1 MKERLIFFIIFVGLI
16 VCLYIYQYHFNTIW
30 GLVGLIVCMSIYV
43 IYMTLADK
51 HKKRQLKKK
60 PQVINENYKPYIT
73 IMVPAHNEGAVIAQT
88 VENILQLDYPN
99 FELIVI
105 DDRSDDNTAEV
116 IKELEQK
123 HDKVKALIRDK
134 NAFPGKSAVLNDAFK
149 FAKGDAVLVFDADAR
164 VDSDFLNKLVPN
176 LEPEDVGAVQARKV
190 ISNRDVNFLT
200 RCQDNEMTLDSHFQ
214 IGRDAVKG
222 AVELRGNGEL
232 IKRKALEDIGGW
244 NNYTLVDD
252 LDMSTRL
259 HIKGWDIRFC
269 PEAEVREEAVIYL
282 MPLYRQ
288 RRRWYEGTVRRYLE
302 LFGDVITSKKMS
314 LRARLDMTAYLSEF
328 LMPTWFIFE
337 VIIRCFKVLTGKVS
351 VDDIG
356 IITSLLVGLVIGICF
371 TLATRYSLR
380 KYNHLGRWEA
390 LKQAVETS
398 AYILAVWF
406 PVAFYISFK
415 ILLKPKDM
423 DWGKTTHGL
432 VLEEEQHRHDNKE
445 KETVGV

>member
-1 MKERLIFFIIFVGLI
+1 
-16 VCLYIYQYHFNTIW
+16 
-30 GLVGLIVCMSIYV
+30 
-43 IYMTLADK
+43 MTK
-51 HKKRQLKKK
+51 W
-60 PQVINENYKPYIT
+60 
-73 IMVPAHNEGAVIAQT
+73 
-88 VENILQLDYPN
+88 
-99 FELIVI
+99 
-105 DDRSDDNTAEV
+105 
-116 IKELEQK
+116 
-123 HDKVKALIRDK
+123 

-149 FAKGDAVLVFDADAR
+149 YAKGDAVLVFDADAR
-164 VDSDFLNKLVPN
+164 IEPDFLNKLVPN
-176 LEPEDVGAVQARKV
+176 LEPEDVGAVQARKI

-200 RCQDNEMTLDSHFQ
+200 RCQ
-214 IGRDAVKG
+214 
-222 AVELRGNGEL
+222 ELRGNGEL

-380 KYNHLGRWEA
+380 KYNNLGRWEA

-432 VLEEEQHRHDNKE
+432 VLEEEQHRQDNKE

>member
-1 MKERLIFFIIFVGLI
+1 MKERFILFTIIAGLT
-16 VCLYIYQYHFNTIW
+16 VFLYIYQYHFNTIW
-30 GLVGLIVCMSIYV
+30 GLVFLIFGMTVYT

-51 HKKRQLKKK
+51 HKKRKLLKNPK
-60 PQVINENYKPYIT
+60 VINENYKPFVT
-73 IMVPAHNEGAVIAQT
+73 IMVPAHNEGAVISQT

-105 DDRSDDNTAEV
+105 DDRSDDNTADV
-116 IKELEQK
+116 IRELEQK
-123 HDKVKALIRDK
+123 HDKVKALVREKD
-134 NAFPGKSAVLNDAFK
+134 AFSGKSAVLNDALVY
-149 FAKGDAVLVFDADAR
+149 AKGEAILVFDADAR
-164 VDSDFLNKLVPN
+164 VDSDFLTKLIPN

-190 ISNRDVNFLT
+190 ISNRNVNFLT

-259 HIKGWDIRFC
+259 QIKGWDIRFC
-269 PEAEVREEAVIYL
+269 PEAQVREEGVIYL

-302 LFGDVITSKKMS
+302 LFGKVLTSKKMS

-328 LMPTWFIFE
+328 IMPMWFIFE
-337 VIIRCFKVLTGKVS
+337 VIIRCFKVLTDKVA

-356 IITSLLVGLVIGICF
+356 IFTSLLVGLVIGICF

-380 KYNHLGRWEA
+380 KYNKLSRWEA

-398 AYILAVWF
+398 AYILAIWF
-406 PVAFYISFK
+406 PVAFYVSLK
-415 ILLKPKDM
+415 ILFKPKDM

-432 VLEEEQHRHDNKE
+432 ILEEEQQHKE
-445 KETVGV
+445 KVGV

>member
-1 MKERLIFFIIFVGLI
+1 MKERFILFTIIAGLT
-16 VCLYIYQYHFNTIW
+16 VFLYIYQYHFNTIW
-30 GLVGLIVCMSIYV
+30 GLVFLIFGMTVYT

-51 HKKRQLKKK
+51 HKKRKLLKNPK
-60 PQVINENYKPYIT
+60 VINENYKPFVT
-73 IMVPAHNEGAVIAQT
+73 IMVPAHNEGAVISQT

-105 DDRSDDNTAEV
+105 DDRSDDNTADV
-116 IKELEQK
+116 IRELEQK
-123 HDKVKALIRDK
+123 HDKVKALVREKD
-134 NAFPGKSAVLNDAFK
+134 AFPGKSAVLNDALVY
-149 FAKGDAVLVFDADAR
+149 AKGEDILVFDADAR
-164 VDSDFLNKLVPN
+164 VDSDFLTKLIPN

-190 ISNRDVNFLT
+190 ISNRNVNFLT

-259 HIKGWDIRFC
+259 QIKGWDIRFC
-269 PEAEVREEAVIYL
+269 PEAQVREEGVIYL

-302 LFGDVITSKKMS
+302 LFGKVLTSKKMS

-328 LMPTWFIFE
+328 IMPMWFIFE
-337 VIIRCFKVLTGKVS
+337 VIIRCFKVLTDKVA

-356 IITSLLVGLVIGICF
+356 IFTSLLVGLVIGICF

-380 KYNHLGRWEA
+380 KYNKLSRWEA

-398 AYILAVWF
+398 AYILAIWF
-406 PVAFYISFK
+406 PVAFYVSLK
-415 ILLKPKDM
+415 ILFKPKDM

-432 VLEEEQHRHDNKE
+432 ILEEEQQHKE
-445 KETVGV
+445 KVGV

>member
-1 MKERLIFFIIFVGLI
+1 MKERFILFTIIAGLI
-16 VCLYIYQYHFNTIW
+16 VFLYIYQYHFNTIW
-30 GLVGLIVCMSIYV
+30 GLVFIVLGMTVYT

-51 HKKRQLKKK
+51 HKKRKLLKN
-60 PQVINENYKPYIT
+60 PQVINENYKPFVS
-73 IMVPAHNEGAVIAQT
+73 IMVPAHNEGAVISQT

-105 DDRSDDNTAEV
+105 DDRSDDNTADV
-116 IKELEQK
+116 IRELEQK
-123 HDKVKALIRDK
+123 YDKVKALVRDK
-134 NAFPGKSAVLNDAFK
+134 GAFPGKSAVLNDALVY
-149 FAKGDAVLVFDADAR
+149 AKGEAILVFDADAR
-164 VDSDFLNKLVPN
+164 VDSDFLTKLIPN

-269 PEAEVREEAVIYL
+269 PEAQVREEGVIYL

-302 LFGDVITSKKMS
+302 LFGDVLTSKKMS
-314 LRARLDMTAYLSEF
+314 LRASLDMTAYLSEF
-328 LMPTWFIFE
+328 IMPMWFILE
-337 VIIRCFKVLTGKVS
+337 LIIRCFKVLTDKVA

-356 IITSLLVGLVIGICF
+356 IFTSLLVGLVIGICF

-380 KYNHLGRWEA
+380 KYNKLGRWEA

-398 AYILAVWF
+398 AYILAIWF
-406 PVAFYISFK
+406 PVAFYVSLK
-415 ILLKPKDM
+415 ILFKPKDM

-432 VLEEEQHRHDNKE
+432 ILEEEQQHKV
-445 KETVGV
+445 KVGV

>member
-1 MKERLIFFIIFVGLI
+1 MKERFILFTIIAGLT
-16 VCLYIYQYHFNTIW
+16 VFLYIYQYHFNTIW
-30 GLVGLIVCMSIYV
+30 GLVFLIFGMTVYT

-51 HKKRQLKKK
+51 HKKRKLLKNPK
-60 PQVINENYKPYIT
+60 VINENYKPFVT
-73 IMVPAHNEGAVIAQT
+73 IMVPAHNEGAVISQT

-105 DDRSDDNTAEV
+105 DDRSDDNTADV
-116 IKELEQK
+116 IRELEQK
-123 HDKVKALIRDK
+123 HDKVKALVREKD
-134 NAFPGKSAVLNDAFK
+134 AFPGKSAVLNDALVY
-149 FAKGDAVLVFDADAR
+149 AKGEAILVFDADAR
-164 VDSDFLNKLVPN
+164 VDSDFLTKLIPN

-190 ISNRDVNFLT
+190 ISNKNVNFLT

-259 HIKGWDIRFC
+259 QIKGWDIRFC
-269 PEAEVREEAVIYL
+269 PEAQVREEGVIYL

-302 LFGDVITSKKMS
+302 LFGKVLTSKKMS

-328 LMPTWFIFE
+328 IMPMWFIFE
-337 VIIRCFKVLTGKVS
+337 VIIRCFKVLTDKVA

-356 IITSLLVGLVIGICF
+356 IFTSLLVGLVIGICF

-380 KYNHLGRWEA
+380 KYNKLSRWEA

-398 AYILAVWF
+398 AYILAIWF
-406 PVAFYISFK
+406 PVAFYVSLK
-415 ILLKPKDM
+415 ILFKPKDM

-432 VLEEEQHRHDNKE
+432 ILEEEQQHKE
-445 KETVGV
+445 KVGV

>member
-1 MKERLIFFIIFVGLI
+1 MKERFILFTIIAGLT
-16 VCLYIYQYHFNTIW
+16 VFLYIYQYHFNTIW
-30 GLVGLIVCMSIYV
+30 GLVFLIFGMTVYT

-51 HKKRQLKKK
+51 HKKRKLLKNPK
-60 PQVINENYKPYIT
+60 VINENYKPFVT
-73 IMVPAHNEGAVIAQT
+73 IMVPAHNEGAVISQT

-105 DDRSDDNTAEV
+105 DDRSDDNTADV
-116 IKELEQK
+116 IRELEQK
-123 HDKVKALIRDK
+123 HDKVKALVREKD
-134 NAFPGKSAVLNDAFK
+134 AFPGKSAVLNDALVY
-149 FAKGDAVLVFDADAR
+149 AKGEAILVFDADAR
-164 VDSDFLNKLVPN
+164 VDSDFLTKLIPN

-190 ISNRDVNFLT
+190 ISNRNVNFLT

-259 HIKGWDIRFC
+259 QIKGWDIRFC
-269 PEAEVREEAVIYL
+269 PEAQVREEGVIYL

-302 LFGDVITSKKMS
+302 LFGKVLTSKKMS

-328 LMPTWFIFE
+328 IMPMWFIFE
-337 VIIRCFKVLTGKVS
+337 VIIRCFKVLTDKVA

-356 IITSLLVGLVIGICF
+356 IFTSLLVGLVIGICF

-380 KYNHLGRWEA
+380 KYNKLSRWEA

-398 AYILAVWF
+398 AYILAIWF
-406 PVAFYISFK
+406 PVAFYVSLK
-415 ILLKPKDM
+415 ILFKSKDM

-432 VLEEEQHRHDNKE
+432 ILEEEQQHKE
-445 KETVGV
+445 KVGV

>member
-1 MKERLIFFIIFVGLI
+1 MP
-16 VCLYIYQYHFNTIW
+16 IY
-30 GLVGLIVCMSIYV
+30 
-43 IYMTLADK
+43 
-51 HKKRQLKKK
+51 
-60 PQVINENYKPYIT
+60 
-73 IMVPAHNEGAVIAQT
+73 
-88 VENILQLDYPN
+88 
-99 FELIVI
+99 
-105 DDRSDDNTAEV
+105 
-116 IKELEQK
+116 
-123 HDKVKALIRDK
+123 
-134 NAFPGKSAVLNDAFK
+134 
-149 FAKGDAVLVFDADAR
+149 
-164 VDSDFLNKLVPN
+164 
-176 LEPEDVGAVQARKV
+176 RK
-190 ISNRDVNFLT
+190 
-200 RCQDNEMTLDSHFQ
+200 
-214 IGRDAVKG
+214 
-222 AVELRGNGEL
+222 
-232 IKRKALEDIGGW
+232 
-244 NNYTLVDD
+244 
-252 LDMSTRL
+252 
-259 HIKGWDIRFC
+259 
-269 PEAEVREEAVIYL
+269 
-282 MPLYRQ
+282 